1 MVLRLASGAIAPPPV
16 PSAEAFDA
24 ARLRHDAVPAS
35 PLLRRLLHVLC
46 ALVAGIAVWVHTGR
60 LDIVAVADGRLVPR
74 TRLKIVQPADGGV
87 VREVL
92 VDEGAEVVGGEVLVR
107 LDPALAQAELRALA
121 TELAQRM
128 LQLRRIDAEL
138 DDAPLTRHA
147 GDDDDA
153 FARAEAQ
160 WRANRS
166 AWHDARGQEAAAL
179 ARVER
184 ELAAATT
191 QADKL
196 ERTVPI
202 HRTTAERYARLA
214 AEGFVSELF
223 ALERQRERIEREHD
237 LAAQRHVAA
246 ALIAQREQAARRL
259 AQVTSAYRQQL
270 HLERAGAAQQR
281 ARLAEELAKQHVRAE
296 AVELRAPQAGVVKD
310 LATHTIGTV
319 VAPGAVLL
327 TLVPAGD
334 GLEAEVAVA
343 NADAGFVRAGQSA
356 RVKFAAYPFQKYGLV
371 DGTVVRIGADA
382 AEPLPPRRD
391 AAGGGDG
398 TGAGAFVARIAL
410 PAQSLAFD
418 GAALPL
424 AAGMQVAAEI
434 RLGERSVLEYL
445 LAPVQKAWHDA
456 ARER

>member
-1 MVLRLASGAIAPPPV
+1 M
-16 PSAEAFDA
+16 
-24 ARLRHDAVPAS
+24 
-35 PLLRRLLHVLC
+35 
-46 ALVAGIAVWVHTGR
+46 
-60 LDIVAVADGRLVPR
+60 
-74 TRLKIVQPADGGV
+74 
-87 VREVL
+87 
-92 VDEGAEVVGGEVLVR
+92 
-107 LDPALAQAELRALA
+107 
-121 TELAQRM
+121 
-128 LQLRRIDAEL
+128 
-138 DDAPLTRHA
+138 
-147 GDDDDA
+147 
-153 FARAEAQ
+153 
-160 WRANRS
+160 
-166 AWHDARGQEAAAL
+166 
-179 ARVER
+179 
-184 ELAAATT
+184 
-191 QADKL
+191 
-196 ERTVPI
+196 
-202 HRTTAERYARLA
+202 
-214 AEGFVSELF
+214 
-223 ALERQRERIEREHD
+223 
-237 LAAQRHVAA
+237 
-246 ALIAQREQAARRL
+246 
-259 AQVTSAYRQQL
+259 

-382 AEPLPPRRD
+382 AEPLPARRD

>member
-1 MVLRLASGAIAPPPV
+1 MALRLATGAAAPPP

-24 ARLRHDAVPAS
+24 ARVRHDAVPAS

-46 ALVAGIAVWVHTGR
+46 ALVAAVVVWVHAGR

-87 VREVL
+87 VREIL
-92 VDEGAEVVGGEVLVR
+92 VSEGAQVIAGEVLIR
-107 LDPALAQAELRALA
+107 LDPALAQAELRAL
-121 TELAQRM
+121 TGELAQRA

-138 DDAPLTRHA
+138 DEAPIARHP

-153 FARAEAQ
+153 FARADAQ

-166 AWHDARGQEAAAL
+166 AWLDAQGQEAAAVS
-179 ARVER
+179 RVER

-191 QADKL
+191 QLEKL

-223 ALERQRERIEREHD
+223 ALERQREYIERDHD
-237 LAAQRHVAA
+237 LAAQRHTVAA
-246 ALIAQREQAARRL
+246 LTAQREQVARRL

-270 HLERAGAAQQR
+270 HAERAGAAQQR

-310 LATHTIGTV
+310 LATHTVGTV
-319 VAPGAVLL
+319 VASGAVLL

-334 GLEAEVAVA
+334 ALEAEVAVA
-343 NADAGFVRAGQSA
+343 NADAGFVRVGQAA
-356 RVKFAAYPFQKYGLV
+356 RVKLAAYPFQKYGLV
-371 DGTVVRIGADA
+371 DGTVVRLDPDA
-382 AEPLPPRRD
+382 SEPPAVRRESP
-391 AAGGGDG
+391 GGDPSI
-398 TGAGAFVARIAL
+398 AGVFLARVAL
-410 PAQSLAFD
+410 PAQSMAFD
-418 GAALPL
+418 GVTLPL

-445 LAPVQKAWHDA
+445 LAPLHKAWHDA

>member
-1 MVLRLASGAIAPPPV
+1 MALRLAAGATGPTPA

-24 ARLRHDAVPAS
+24 ARLRQDAAPAS

-46 ALVAGIAVWVHTGR
+46 ALVAAIAVWVYAGR

-87 VREVL
+87 VREIL
-92 VDEGAEVVGGEVLVR
+92 VAEGAEVVGGEVLVR
-107 LDPALAQAELRALA
+107 LDPALAQAELRALSG
-121 TELAQRM
+121 ELAQRM

-138 DDAPLTRHA
+138 DEAPLVRHA

-153 FARAEAQ
+153 FARADAQ
-160 WRANRS
+160 RHANRS
-166 AWHDARGQEAAAL
+166 AWHDAQGQEAAAL

-191 QADKL
+191 QVEKL

-223 ALERQRERIEREHD
+223 ALDRQREHIEREHD
-237 LAAQRHVAA
+237 LAAQRHATA
-246 ALIAQREQAARRL
+246 ALTAQREQAARRL

-270 HLERAGAAQQR
+270 HAERAGAAQQR

-296 AVELRAPQAGVVKD
+296 AVELRAPQAGIVKD
-310 LATHTIGTV
+310 LATHTVGTV

-334 GLEAEVAVA
+334 ALEAEVAVA
-343 NADAGFVRAGQSA
+343 NADAGFVRAGQPA
-356 RVKFAAYPFQKYGLV
+356 RVKIAAYPFQKYGLV
-371 DGTVVRIGADA
+371 DGTVVRVGPDAVEPAAARREAPAGGDA
-382 AEPLPPRRD
+382 AV
-391 AAGGGDG
+391 
-398 TGAGAFVARIAL
+398 AGAFVARIAL
-410 PAQSLAFD
+410 PAQSLVFD

-445 LAPVQKAWHDA
+445 LAPMQKAWHDA

>member
-1 MVLRLASGAIAPPPV
+1 MPLRLAAGAPGPTPA

-24 ARLRHDAVPAS
+24 ARLRQDAAPAS
-35 PLLRRLLHVLC
+35 PVLRRLLHVLC
-46 ALVAGIAVWVHTGR
+46 ALVAAVAVWVHAGR

-87 VREVL
+87 VREIL
-92 VDEGAEVVGGEVLVR
+92 VAEGAEVVGGEVLVR
-107 LDPALAQAELRALA
+107 LDPALAQAELRALSG
-121 TELAQRM
+121 ELAQRM

-138 DDAPLTRHA
+138 DEAPLVRHP

-153 FARAEAQ
+153 FARADAQ
-160 WRANRS
+160 WHANRR
-166 AWHDARGQEAAAL
+166 AWHDAQGQEAAAL

-191 QADKL
+191 QVEKL

-223 ALERQRERIEREHD
+223 ALERQREHIEREHD
-237 LAAQRHVAA
+237 LAAQRHATA
-246 ALIAQREQAARRL
+246 ALTAQREQAARRL

-270 HLERAGAAQQR
+270 HAERAGAAQQR
-281 ARLAEELAKQHVRAE
+281 SRLAEELAKQHVRAE
-296 AVELRAPQAGVVKD
+296 AVELRAPQAGIVKD
-310 LATHTIGTV
+310 LATNTVGTV

-334 GLEAEVAVA
+334 ALEAEVAVA
-343 NADAGFVRAGQSA
+343 NADAGFVRAGQPA
-356 RVKFAAYPFQKYGLV
+356 RVKIAAYPFQKYGLV
-371 DGTVVRIGADA
+371 DGTVVRVGPDA
-382 AEPLPPRRD
+382 VEPPAARRE
-391 AAGGGDG
+391 AGGGDAAV
-398 TGAGAFVARIAL
+398 AGAFVARIAL
-410 PAQSLAFD
+410 PAQRLVFD

-445 LAPVQKAWHDA
+445 LAPMQKAWHDA